1 MPCWVEVVIG
11 QGKSAMLCRTR
22 NVVEMAED
30 SGQVEWERRRG
41 RHFLVD
47 GVLRTTRLVEWTG
60 LSLAG
65 GRDEAG
71 AGQAQGQAQAQGRLQ
86 GSKFQAKEQLQ
97 A

>member
-41 RHFLVD
+41 RHFLLD

-71 AGQAQGQAQAQGRLQ
+71 AGQAQAQAQGRLQ